1 MLAIHWILDLFHTSD
16 LLEEISSSQMKIGV
30 SFPTRLPSLKIGV
43 ISEKLQPL
51 LSYLEIF
58 FLHSTTFKLVVNI
71 IQVQTRSLL
80 ESRPSPN
87 RHLDLQVLQPS
98 DYPKIPVRK
107 EHSITNLR
115 VLLVLPP
122 TRLVSISLVTTGSV
136 RLHRVQYSVSK
147 ENLLLVVLLTS
158 PSLHSLNLKEL
169 TATSDSSLDLPKL
182 FVIRSQ
188 EQLHPNYL
196 VMSILVELLILDS
209 VLLLLVLVLLHSVQV
224 EKNSRHISESLI
236 LIWIWSSPQLA
247 VDLSMRT
254 SLRVT
259 MSLPSTM
266 VLRMRIMDQF
276 SVQLHMGWVSTSLV
290 LHLMSKPLMMRLIL
304 MTKMYSSVTVV

>member
-1 MLAIHWILDLFHTSD
+1 M
-16 LLEEISSSQMKIGV
+16 
-30 SFPTRLPSLKIGV
+30 
-43 ISEKLQPL
+43 
-51 LSYLEIF
+51 
-58 FLHSTTFKLVVNI
+58 
-71 IQVQTRSLL
+71 
-80 ESRPSPN
+80 
-87 RHLDLQVLQPS
+87 
-98 DYPKIPVRK
+98 
-107 EHSITNLR
+107 
-115 VLLVLPP
+115 
-122 TRLVSISLVTTGSV
+122 
-136 RLHRVQYSVSK
+136 
-147 ENLLLVVLLTS
+147 VLLTS

-169 TATSDSSLDLPKL
+169 TATLDSSLDLPKL

>member
-1 MLAIHWILDLFHTSD
+1 MLAIHWIRDLLHTSD
-16 LLEEISSSQMKIGV
+16 LLKETLSSQMKIGV
-30 SFPTRLPSLKIGV
+30 SLPTRLLSLKIGV

-58 FLHSTTFKLVVNI
+58 FLHSIIFKLVVSI
-71 IQVQTRSLL
+71 IQVQIHSLL
-80 ESRPSPN
+80 ESRLSPN

-98 DYPKIPVRK
+98 DYPKIPVWK

-115 VLLVLPP
+115 VLLVLLP
-122 TRLVSISLVTTGSV
+122 TRLVSISLVTTSSV
-136 RLHRVQYSVSK
+136 RLHRAQYSVSK
-147 ENLLLVVLLTS
+147 ENLLLVVLQVS
-158 PSLHSLNLKEL
+158 RSLHSLNLKEL
-169 TATSDSSLDLPKL
+169 MVTSDSSLDLPKL

-188 EQLHPNYL
+188 EQLHLNYL

-209 VLLLLVLVLLHSVQV
+209 VLLSLVLVLLHSVQV

-236 LIWIWSSPQLA
+236 LIWIWSLPQLV

-254 SLRVT
+254 SLRVI

-266 VLRMRIMDQF
+266 VLRMRIMDRF
-276 SVQLHMGWVSTSLV
+276 SMQLHLGWVSTSLV
-290 LHLMSKPLMMRLIL
+290 LHLMSKLMMMRQIL
-304 MTKMYSSVTVV
+304 MTKMYCSVVTV

>member
-1 MLAIHWILDLFHTSD
+1 MPAIHWMQDLLLTLD

-30 SFPTRLPSLKIGV
+30 LLLTRLPSLKIGD

-58 FLHSTTFKLVVNI
+58 FLHSITFKLVVSI
-71 IQVQTRSLL
+71 IQVQIHSLL
-80 ESRPSPN
+80 ESFRSPN

-98 DYPKIPVRK
+98 DYPKIPVWK
-107 EHSITNLR
+107 EHSITNLQ
-115 VLLVLPP
+115 VLLVLLP
-122 TRLVSISLVTTGSV
+122 TRLVSISLVTTSSV

-158 PSLHSLNLKEL
+158 PPLHLLNLKEL
-169 TATSDSSLDLPKL
+169 MVTSDSLLDLLKL
-182 FVIRSQ
+182 LLIRSQ
-188 EQLHPNYL
+188 EQLHLLYL
-196 VMSILVELLILDS
+196 VMSILVEPLILDS
-209 VLLLLVLVLLHSVQV
+209 VLLSLVLVLLHSVKV

-236 LIWIWSSPQLA
+236 LIWIWSLPQLV
-247 VDLSMRT
+247 VDLSVRNL
-254 SLRVT
+254 LRAI

-276 SVQLHMGWVSTSLV
+276 SMHLHMGWVSTSLG
-290 LHLMSKPLMMRLIL
+290 LHLMLKPLMVRLIL
-304 MTKMYSSVTVV
+304 TTKMYCSATTV